1 MDAKK
6 DTLQQ
11 EQAQPVDILDALVD
25 FFERLAD
32 KYNFDEDEQAEFRE
46 MLFAAENVRN
56 AGEPVYD
63 ANATEMVEED
73 NEYGED

>member
-6 DTLQQ
+6 DTQQQ

-32 KYNFDEDEQAEFRE
+32 KYNFDEDEQAEFRK

-73 NEYGED
+73 DEYGED

>member
-1 MDAKK
+1 MDTKN
-6 DTLQQ
+6 DTQQQ
-11 EQAQPVDILDALVD
+11 EQAQPVDFLDSLVD

-32 KYNFDEDEQAEFRE
+32 KYNFDENEQAEFRQ
-46 MLFAAENVRN
+46 MLFTAENIRN

-73 NEYGED
+73 EYGED

>member
-6 DTLQQ
+6 DTQQQ
-11 EQAQPVDILDALVD
+11 EQVQPVDILDALVD

-56 AGEPVYD
+56 AGDPVYD

-73 NEYGED
+73 DEYGED